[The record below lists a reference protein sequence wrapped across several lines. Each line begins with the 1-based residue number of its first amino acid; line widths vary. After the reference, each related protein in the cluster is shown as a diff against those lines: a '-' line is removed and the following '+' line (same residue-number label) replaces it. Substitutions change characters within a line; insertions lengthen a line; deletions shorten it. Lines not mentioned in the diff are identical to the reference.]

1 MNDWFWQIHVDM
13 NVKSGFLRE
22 KFLWK
27 KVVDTVNLFKYSPNI
42 IWISSQVCHLETKF
56 NSGLWFSFSC
66 VHDDCGNCQ
75 SCLKK
80 PSNQLR
86 ASVKLLIGST
96 LIKKLPRKIN
106 GEAQRESKENVFE
119 NTKVDSLLHSLLAVN
134 KWAANSIVSET
145 TPMMKSI

>member
-1 MNDWFWQIHVDM
+1 MNDWFWEIHVDM

-27 KVVDTVNLFKYSPNI
+27 KVVDTVNLFESSPNI

-56 NSGLWFSFSC
+56 NSGLWFSCSC
-66 VHDDCGNCQ
+66 VHDDCWNCQ

-96 LIKKLPRKIN
+96 LIKYYRERLMAKL
-106 GEAQRESKENVFE
+106 
-119 NTKVDSLLHSLLAVN
+119 
-134 KWAANSIVSET
+134 SERAKKMYLRT
-145 TPMMKSI
+145 RRLTVCFIRSSR